1 MIVNRIING
10 KRKIPEEEG
19 KPLPW
24 GLLKTL
30 PSVSISENWEWETT
44 PEEKCLHI
52 TARSVRYWIYSAK
65 TSHRTT
71 VHVPLVFKPESN
83 QEGRHLVTSY
93 PFLEAHFTLP
103 GSKIT
108 RFFSQHHRIFQ
119 QVSIPAS
126 KNRRL
131 CAQKCLFLKI
141 HLPQSHQVKSD
152 PDSTRWYPVKGQ
164 EAANTLKYRKFSF
177 SIRGGF
183 FPLCAGRVVI
193 HRHKLLVEDAEPP
206 FLEMFKTQ
214 MDTALR
220 RLLWRLDLTS
230 PGGPF
235 PPQQACNP

>member
-1 MIVNRIING
+1 MG
-10 KRKIPEEEG
+10 KEKSQKRRENPSPEACW
-19 KPLPW
+19 KHCHQSVF
-24 GLLKTL
+24 LKT
-30 PSVSISENWEWETT
+30 EWETT

-52 TARSVRYWIYSAK
+52 TARSVRYWIFSAK

-71 VHVPLVFKPESN
+71 LHVPLVFKPESN

-93 PFLEAHFTLP
+93 PFLEARFTLP
-103 GSKIT
+103 ESKIT
-108 RFFSQHHRIFQ
+108 HFFPSITESFSKYLFQHQKTEGFVHRS
-119 QVSIPAS
+119 VYSWKYIP
-126 KNRRL
+126 
-131 CAQKCLFLKI
+131 
-141 HLPQSHQVKSD
+141 PQSHQMKSD

-164 EAANTLKYRKFSF
+164 EAANKLKYRKFSF

-183 FPLCAGRVVI
+183 FPLFAGRVVN

-206 FLEMFKTQ
+206 FLEMFKMQ

-235 PPQQACNP
+235 PPQQAYNP